1 MRKRI
6 IFAILLSLMSIC
18 TITAQNIKSYVDEEK
33 GEWILIESNKYEYK
47 IDEESKKEIL
57 IRYRN
62 GEDEWRS
69 NKILLALSYAFD
81 IDKENLDPGSHSV
94 GIEFEKENIIIRLK
108 DKSYRIVFESYESIY
123 FPLSI
128 EIIDKEI

>member
-1 MRKRI
+1 MRKRT
-6 IFAILLSLMSIC
+6 IFVILLSLISIGV
-18 TITAQNIKSYVDEEK
+18 IAAQNIKSYVDKEK
-33 GEWILIESNKYEYK
+33 GEWVLIESNKYEYK
-47 IDEESKKEIL
+47 IDEDSKKEIL

-62 GEDEWRS
+62 GEDAWRS

-81 IDKENLDPGSHSV
+81 IDKENLGAGSHSA

-123 FPLSI
+123 FPLSL
-128 EIIDKEI
+128 EIIKKEI